1 MITLNLSLVFLIG
14 ITLGSFANV
23 CIYRLPKNKNI
34 VQGRSFCPK
43 CKKGIKWFDN
53 IPLISFLLLNRKCRN
68 CRKIIPIDYF
78 IVELIAGV
86 GLLTIFINY
95 NNYLEISILSI
106 FFLIFLIIFF
116 IDLKHF
122 IIPDSLNYLI
132 IFIAITINF
141 LPNLNINFVQDINQ
155 SILGGIVG
163 YSSIWIIIYI
173 YRKIR
178 KAEGMGL
185 GDAKLMAGVGLLF
198 GWQSVPIILFFSS
211 VIALLI
217 ILPFLINILQILDF
231 WGSKIDDKLITSLES
246 LAEELSKDSK
256 LNHELHLLIS
266 EAEIYSLLSRTKS
279 VISETIIPAL
289 NPYYNVPWPLI

>member
-1 MITLNLSLVFLIG
+1 LITLNLSLVFLIG

-198 GWQSVPIILFFSS
+198 GWQSVFIILFFSS
-211 VIALLI
+211 VIALLV
-217 ILPFLINILQILDF
+217 ILPFLINKKKNLK
-231 WGSKIDDKLITSLES
+231 SKIPFGPYII
-246 LAEELSKDSK
+246 
-256 LNHELHLLIS
+256 IS
-266 EAEIYSLLSRTKS
+266 GILYFCYGINFLTLF
-279 VISETIIPAL
+279 
-289 NPYYNVPWPLI
+289 